1 MKKLTNRELLAF
13 LNTMSE
19 EQLNRTFA
27 LNDDGQTIYIN
38 SVENRAKSLYAHPDD
53 FCPEGCMTM
62 EEWEEENQARKNRLE
77 LPLELN
83 DLILMCEAGTPI
95 ISAFSIEKS

>member
-1 MKKLTNRELLAF
+1 MNYTIVERKIPVGTGAGMKHLAVISR
-13 LNTMSE
+13 NGAMSE
-19 EQLNRTFA
+19 EQLNRIFA

-62 EEWEEENQARKNRLE
+62 EEWEEECRK
-77 LPLELN
+77 
-83 DLILMCEAGTPI
+83 
-95 ISAFSIEKS
+95 